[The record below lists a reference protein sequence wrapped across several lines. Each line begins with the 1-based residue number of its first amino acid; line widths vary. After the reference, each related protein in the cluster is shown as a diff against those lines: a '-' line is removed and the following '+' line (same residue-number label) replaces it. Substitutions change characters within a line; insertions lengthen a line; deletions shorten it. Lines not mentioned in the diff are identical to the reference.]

1 MPDVAKDVRMRTRT
15 IEQHLSGRQH
25 NHRFIRRI
33 FSPEDLGERLRPFVF
48 LDYIHG
54 QIPDGGGFGF
64 HPHSGI
70 ATVTFQQSIDID
82 YEDTTGQKGVVRARG
97 IEYVQA
103 GECLWHRASLRSNSE
118 DSTGF
123 QLWLSLPP
131 ELEEAP
137 ARAEYL
143 PPEAVPQKDNVRVLL
158 GMRRGLAN
166 EVFWSIRQTG
176 SMSIRPSTTAVGR
189 PHTTRYPKLFAF
201 RNRTASAT
209 FGTRDAELY
218 QIKVDNNGDAVED
231 LVFQLTFTG
240 PAGKQ
245 RVTLRGP
252 MKPNETGTA
261 NTLLRGPATLRFG
274 GQAVGAK
281 RTIGVGGNVKCQ
293 VPHDS

>member
-158 GMRRGLAN
+158 GEYQGARSPIVGPYPINYFWVSLEAGQTFSFVPPAGH
-166 EVFWSIRQTG
+166 EVAW
-176 SMSIRPSTTAVGR
+176 A
-189 PHTTRYPKLFAF
+189 FAF
-201 RNRTASAT
+201 GGVVDCSGLSTSEELLIFDREDGALLFVAKTPAQLMVASSPPHPYPLAIGWSSVHT
-209 FGTRDAELY
+209 SPEVLQRCEAKMADMGKELRRSGR
-218 QIKVDNNGDAVED
+218 I
-231 LVFQLTFTG
+231 L
-240 PAGKQ
+240 
-245 RVTLRGP
+245 
-252 MKPNETGTA
+252 
-261 NTLLRGPATLRFG
+261 
-274 GQAVGAK
+274 
-281 RTIGVGGNVKCQ
+281 
-293 VPHDS
+293 